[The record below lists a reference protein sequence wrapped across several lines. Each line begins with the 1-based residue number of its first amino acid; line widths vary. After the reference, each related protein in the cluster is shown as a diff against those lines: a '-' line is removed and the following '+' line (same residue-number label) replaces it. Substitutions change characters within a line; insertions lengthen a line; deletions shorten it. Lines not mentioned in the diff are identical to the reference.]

1 MITAPLIFFY
11 YELLIVINVII
22 SWSYTKHL
30 NKHHNEAAYK
40 GVCTNIREIICLAT
54 EIKRDQIKS

>member
-11 YELLIVINVII
+11 YELLIVINMII

-30 NKHHNEAAYK
+30 NKHHDEAAYK
-40 GVCTNIREIICLAT
+40 DVCT
-54 EIKRDQIKS
+54 KY